1 MLIIP
6 STLANSDLF
15 GIVPQPSMKLSK
27 SSDIFVSAV
36 FLSGSSTRNYKE
48 KTWIKSYS
56 IVGNDSEGAIVIKG
70 RPHVLVAMS

>member
-15 GIVPQPSMKLSK
+15 GIVPQPSMKLSE

-36 FLSGSSTRNYKE
+36 FLSGSSTRDYKE
-48 KTWIKSYS
+48 KIRIKSHS
-56 IVGNDSEGAIVIKG
+56 IVGNDSEGAIDNIG
-70 RPHVLVAMS
+70 GPRVLVAMS